1 MPAASVSANQKR
13 EMPVRT
19 RPLSGMAVGRTT
31 SKALIRSLATS
42 SSRSSSIA
50 KRSRTLP
57 ERTNPGTSS
66 ASGMGV
72 VLQLLQA
79 VDQCLD
85 VGQQSG
91 FVEAVGNLVRLE
103 RGSNVGVGFHELA
116 QLAPFVGRPER
127 VPLDDGIGVLAR
139 QPAFLDEHRQQTARS
154 EQTQAAFDV

>member
-1 MPAASVSANQKR
+1 
-13 EMPVRT
+13 MPVRT
-19 RPLSGMAVGRTT
+19 RPLSGIGVGRTT

-79 VDQCLD
+79 VDQRLD
-85 VGQQSG
+85 MCQQSG
-91 FVEAVGNLVRLE
+91 FVEAVGDLVRFE
-103 RGSNVGVGFHELA
+103 HGSDVGVGFHKLA
-116 QLAPFVGRPER
+116 QLA
-127 VPLDDGIGVLAR
+127 
-139 QPAFLDEHRQQTARS
+139 
-154 EQTQAAFDV
+154 